1 MKPVLI
7 IVRGVSGSGKS
18 TFADFLV
25 DNLKE
30 IEVNHGG
37 ETESCV
43 QKFEA
48 DQWFIDNDEPWNP
61 SYLGTAHKWCQAE
74 VKKSLQDGYITIIS
88 NTTTTKKELDPYIKI
103 ATELGV
109 QYFVL
114 ITDGDYKNVHD
125 VDDDKLQKQAERF
138 YFNNTVMQNNN

>member
-18 TFADFLV
+18 TFAEWLI
-25 DNLKE
+25 DNLDRGDSLGS
-30 IEVNHGG
+30 NR
-37 ETESCV
+37 
-43 QKFEA
+43 FEA

-61 SYLGTAHKWCQAE
+61 RFLGTAHDWCQAE
-74 VKKSLQDGYITIIS
+74 VRKSLQDGFITIVS

-103 ATELGV
+103 ATDLRV

-114 ITDGDYKNVHD
+114 ISDSDYNNVHG
-125 VDDDKLQKQAERF
+125 VDDAKVEKQASRF
-138 YFNNTVMQNNN
+138 YFNNTAMQETRHV